1 MTETKNSSAA
11 TWSSVQAYTVAV
23 LCLLVGIAA
32 GWLIRGSQA
41 PAAARVAE
49 TSSNPAQAG
58 MPESAQPTPEQMK
71 KMADTQAA
79 PLLQQLKSDEKN
91 ADLLAK
97 IGNIYYDTQQYPTAV
112 EYYERFLKLQP
123 ANTNVRT
130 DLATAYW
137 YMGNVDSSIAE
148 FNKTLSYEPNK
159 PNALFNLG
167 VVKWQGK
174 MDVNGAVAVWQKL
187 LDTNPT
193 YEGRDKVQQLIAQAK
208 KHSGMKPGQGT
219 PHS

>member
-1 MTETKNSSAA
+1 MSDNENTTS
-11 TWSSVQAYTVAV
+11 WSSVQAYAVAV
-23 LCLLVGIAA
+23 LCLLVGITA
-32 GWLIRGSQA
+32 GWFIRGSQSPA
-41 PAAARVAE
+41 IGTAAASA
-49 TSSNPAQAG
+49 TTPMPTG
-58 MPESAQPTPEQMK
+58 MGESAQPTPEQMK

-79 PLLQQLKSDEKN
+79 PLLKQLKSDPNN

-97 IGNIYYDTQQYPTAV
+97 VGNIYYDTQQYAV
-112 EYYERFLKLQP
+112 AVDYYQRFLKLQP

-137 YMGNVDSSIAE
+137 YTGNADGAIAE

-174 MDVNGAVAVWQKL
+174 MDVNGAVAAWQKL

-193 YEGRDKVQQLIAQAK
+193 YENKDKVEQLIAQAR
-208 KHSGMKPGQGT
+208 KHTGMKPGQK
-219 PHS
+219 PQS